1 MSEIL
6 YPGKPVTRTYIF
18 YKDNV
23 LLGYGVEAEESSI
36 KAVIYTASSSRKMT
50 PCKITIKIF
59 TCCSARCTN

>member
-23 LLGYGVEAEESSI
+23 LLGYSGGGIGVQCFPDFYKKRRRKI
-36 KAVIYTASSSRKMT
+36 ITDVYTGF
-50 PCKITIKIF
+50 ID
-59 TCCSARCTN
+59 